1 MQEARTNVNISTLT
15 IFKIV
20 AVLLI
25 LYFLYVI
32 KDILAI
38 LFISLV
44 LASALDPWVDW
55 LQKKKIPRVLGIALI
70 YFLIILAIT
79 FVISLVIPPIVD
91 ELKQLA
97 RDFPIY
103 LEKFTLS
110 MSVLREYT
118 LEHGILE
125 NVKEALLNFSSKIEN
140 AAGSLFSTVT
150 GFISGFIS
158 FVLIMVITFYMVVE
172 ENAVKKIVWSI
183 APEEHQPYI
192 MQLVNRMQDKIGLW
206 LRGQIILSV
215 IIFLLTYLGLSILG
229 VKYAL
234 VLALVAGLT
243 EFVPYLGPI
252 LAAIPAVFFAFT
264 QDPMLAV
271 FVIVLYY
278 IIQLFENN
286 FIVPQL
292 MQKVVG
298 LNPVVSIVVLLI
310 GFKVGGIIGA
320 ILAIPVATAIG
331 VFAKDIFQKRMS
343 LKK

>member
-79 FVISLVIPPIVD
+79 FVIRLVIPPIVD

-125 NVKEALLNFSSKIEN
+125 NVKETLLNFSSKIEN

>member
-79 FVISLVIPPIVD
+79 FVIRLVIPPIVD

-125 NVKEALLNFSSKIEN
+125 NVKETLLNFSSKIEN

-310 GFKVGGIIGA
+310 GFKVGGIIGV

>member
-55 LQKKKIPRVLGIALI
+55 LQKKKIPRALGIMLI

-97 RDFPIY
+97 RDFPVY

-110 MSVLREYT
+110 MSILREYT

-140 AAGSLFSTVT
+140 AAGGLFSTVT

-310 GFKVGGIIGA
+310 GFKVGGIIGV